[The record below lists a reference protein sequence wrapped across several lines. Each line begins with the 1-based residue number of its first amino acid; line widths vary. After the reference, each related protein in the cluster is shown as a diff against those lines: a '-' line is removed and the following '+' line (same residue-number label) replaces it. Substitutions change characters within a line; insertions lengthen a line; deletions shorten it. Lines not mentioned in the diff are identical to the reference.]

1 MENRVRRMQMEDTVW
16 RIHER
21 GYWREETGVRIH
33 EGGYRRE
40 DTGREGRTG
49 KMKYG

>member
-1 MENRVRRMQMEDTVW
+1 MEDTVW

-21 GYWREETGVRIH
+21 RYWREETGVRIH

-40 DTGREGRTG
+40 GGRVPEVQEDTGGEGRTG
-49 KMKYG
+49 RIKDG